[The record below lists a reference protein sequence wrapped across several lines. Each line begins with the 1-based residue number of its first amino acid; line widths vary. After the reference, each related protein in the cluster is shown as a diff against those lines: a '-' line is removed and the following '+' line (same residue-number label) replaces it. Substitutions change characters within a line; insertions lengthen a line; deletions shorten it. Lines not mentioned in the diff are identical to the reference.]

1 VKKEEGFMKSPIN
14 IYGAAKRSGQKSRR
28 IAKSNRDECWK
39 SADAARFLYKGQ
51 CYDAGSAI
59 FRACDLCGKPIRL
72 VYVLMAVESASH
84 PFSPEIAKLD
94 VGECC
99 FDKIEAVNEKLFF
112 QLVAAAINLR
122 TYLEAI
128 ERDRRVFIGQQEV
141 NESEIVEML
150 QLRGP
155 GLEEDSVR
163 QLLEALLIEGGH
175 HA

>member
-1 VKKEEGFMKSPIN
+1 MKSPIN
-14 IYGAAKRSGQKSRR
+14 IYGAAVRSGRKSRR
-28 IAKSNRDECWK
+28 VAKSNRDERWQ
-39 SADAARFLYKGQ
+39 SADAARFLFKGQ

-72 VYVLMAVESASH
+72 VYVLKVIESPAYSY
-84 PFSPEIAKLD
+84 SPEIDKLD

-112 QLVAAAINLR
+112 QLLAAAVNLR

-150 QLRGP
+150 QLGGP

-163 QLLEALLIEGGH
+163 RLFEALLIEGGH

>member
-1 VKKEEGFMKSPIN
+1 MTSPIN
-14 IYGAAKRSGQKSRR
+14 IDGVAKRSGRKTRR
-28 IAKSNRDECWK
+28 VAKSNRGERWQA
-39 SADAARFLYKGQ
+39 ADAARFLYKGQ

-59 FRACDLCGKPIRL
+59 FRACDLCGEPIRL
-72 VYVLMAVESASH
+72 VYVLKVVESASH

-99 FDKIEAVNEKLFF
+99 FEKIEVVNEKLFV

-122 TYLEAI
+122 TYREAI
-128 ERDRRVFIGQQEV
+128 ERDRRVFIGRQEAK
-141 NESEIVEML
+141 ESEIVEML

-175 HA
+175 YA

>member
-1 VKKEEGFMKSPIN
+1 MTSPIN
-14 IYGAAKRSGQKSRR
+14 INRVAKRSGRRTSR
-28 IAKSNRDECWK
+28 IAKATKRERRQ

-51 CYDAGSAI
+51 CYDAGSRF
-59 FRACDLCGKPIRL
+59 FRSCDLCGEPIRL
-72 VYVLMAVESASH
+72 VYVLKVIESPSH
-84 PFSPEIAKLD
+84 PCSPEIDKLD

-99 FDKIEAVNEKLFF
+99 FRKIEAVNEKLYA
-112 QLVAAAINLR
+112 QLLAGAINLR

-141 NESEIVEML
+141 NESEMVEML

-155 GLEEDSVR
+155 GLKEDSVR
-163 QLLEALLIEGGH
+163 QLLEALLIQGGH

>member
-1 VKKEEGFMKSPIN
+1 MKSPIN

-72 VYVLMAVESASH
+72 VYVLKVIESPAYSY
-84 PFSPEIAKLD
+84 SPEIDKLD

-99 FDKIEAVNEKLFF
+99 FDKIQAVNKRLFF

-122 TYLEAI
+122 TYMEAI

>member
-1 VKKEEGFMKSPIN
+1 MAWFYSALDRYE
-14 IYGAAKRSGQKSRR
+14 RRRTCR
-28 IAKSNRDECWK
+28 IAKATKRERWQ

-72 VYVLMAVESASH
+72 VYVLKVIESPAYSY
-84 PFSPEIAKLD
+84 SPEIDKLD

-99 FDKIEAVNEKLFF
+99 FDKIQAVNKRLFF

-122 TYLEAI
+122 TYMEAI

>member
-1 VKKEEGFMKSPIN
+1 MTSPIN
-14 IYGAAKRSGQKSRR
+14 IDGVAKRSGRRTRR
-28 IAKSNRDECWK
+28 IAKSNRDECWQ

-59 FRACDLCGKPIRL
+59 FRACDLCGEPIRL
-72 VYVLMAVESASH
+72 VYVLKVIESPAYSS
-84 PFSPEIAKLD
+84 SPEIDKLD

-99 FDKIEAVNEKLFF
+99 FEKIEAANQKLYH
-112 QLVAAAINLR
+112 QLLAAAVNLR
-122 TYLEAI
+122 TYMEAI
-128 ERDRRVFIGQQEV
+128 ERDRRVFIGRQEAK
-141 NESEIVEML
+141 ESEIVEML

-175 HA
+175 YA